1 MRCLLFVCLF
11 LSSAASMALDRY
23 QVEGYELPNGL
34 QILLKPGNDKG
45 HVAIR
50 LVVGVG
56 FDDFGCNEK
65 ELPHLLEHLLFSGT
79 DDRGEGGLEERLQA
93 LGGDWNAFTSNAD
106 TTFVIEAPAR
116 NQRQILD
123 VLLDILTH
131 SRINQTTLVAAKRI
145 VKHEDGG
152 HDSHLQRWLDHKDLG
167 HSAGKQLAV
176 ELGLNCA
183 ERPRVES
190 LTLEQV
196 EKVRTDWY
204 AANNM
209 TLIVVGDLDRLLP
222 GYLERTYSQL
232 MATEPGDHPP
242 LPSISHKADAER
254 TLIKGGLG
262 EGARL
267 HWFFPEPV
275 LAQQHDETYELL
287 QDYLDWALYRTLR
300 LNDGL
305 SYGPWSEREVF
316 GDTGFM
322 SLNAD
327 LDRGDIDQA
336 KHSIRTLMA
345 RLQKDGLDPAVFAR
359 LQQAAIDKL
368 AWSAQGNSALADYYW
383 GSLSDY
389 DNGHFA
395 DPARRIKAVSL
406 DSANQALRGL
416 LAQPGYL
423 RIEQPLLS
431 YNALYGLVAGLI
443 VILVLIAS
451 LMNRKRRRRAV

>member
-1 MRCLLFVCLF
+1 MRCLLFVYLF
-11 LSSAASMALDRY
+11 LISTVSMALDRY

-34 QILLKPGNDKG
+34 QILLKPGYDKG

-65 ELPHLLEHLLFSGT
+65 ELPHLLEHLLFSGI
-79 DDRGEGGLEERLQA
+79 DDRGEGGLEERMQA
-93 LGGDWNAFTSNAD
+93 LGGEWNAFTSSAD

-116 NQRQILD
+116 NQRQVLD
-123 VLLDILTH
+123 LLMGILTR
-131 SRINQTTLVAAKRI
+131 SRINQNTLDAAKRI
-145 VKHEDGG
+145 VEHEDGG
-152 HDSHLQRWLDHKDLG
+152 HYSHLQRWLDHKDLG
-167 HSAGKQLAV
+167 HSASKQLAV

-183 ERPRVES
+183 ERPDIES

-196 EKVRTDWY
+196 EKVRTGWY

-222 GYLERTYSQL
+222 AYLERTYSQL
-232 MATEPGDHPP
+232 IATEPGDHPP
-242 LPSISHKADAER
+242 LPGISHKADAER
-254 TLIKGGLG
+254 TLTKGGLG
-262 EGARL
+262 EGAHL

-275 LAQQHDETYELL
+275 LEKQHDETYELL
-287 QDYLDWALYRTLR
+287 QDYLDWSLYSTLR
-300 LNDGL
+300 LEDGL

-336 KHSIRTLMA
+336 KQAIRTLTA

-359 LQQAAIDKL
+359 LQQAAVDKL
-368 AWSAQGNSALADYYW
+368 AWSAQGDSALADYYW

-389 DNGHFA
+389 DDGHFA
-395 DPARRIKAVSL
+395 DPARQIKAVSL
-406 DSANQALRGL
+406 DTANQALRGL
-416 LAQPGYL
+416 LSQPGYL
-423 RIEQPLLS
+423 RIEKPLLS
-431 YNALYGLVAGLI
+431 YNELYGLVAAI
-443 VILVLIAS
+443 AVLLLLMAS
-451 LMNRKRRRRAV
+451 LFYRKRRRHAE